1 MEKQT
6 KIIWPPLA
14 RRQADL
20 AIAYYLEHFGKQDA
34 LKFIFKL
41 EKDCVRIKNNPL
53 IRNVE
58 NAFANRDKEHR
69 SLIEGPHK
77 LVYTIEKNN
86 TIHIVLLWDCR
97 QNPDKLRTSIR

>member
-6 KIIWPPLA
+6 KIIWAPRA

-20 AIAYYLEHFGKQDA
+20 AIAYCLEHFGKEAA
-34 LKFIFKL
+34 LKFISKL

-53 IRNVE
+53 IGNVE

-69 SLIEGPHK
+69 SLIEGHHK

-97 QNPDKLRTSIR
+97 QHPDKLRTSIR